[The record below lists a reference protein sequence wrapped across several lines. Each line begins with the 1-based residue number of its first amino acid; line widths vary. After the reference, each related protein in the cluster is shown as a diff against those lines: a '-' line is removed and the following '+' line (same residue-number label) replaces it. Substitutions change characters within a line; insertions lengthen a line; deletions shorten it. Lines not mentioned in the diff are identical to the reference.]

1 VADILNFNDDLSKS
15 YSERLAAMKAAVK
28 VAEQQDNL
36 TAAQL
41 NKIRQIEALESKLE
55 KVQKRRLESLRGH
68 DDKQKSIVSQQK
80 QEIGSLES
88 ISAIYKNLTDAQS
101 RGLKISQSSIT
112 NSLKQE
118 GADSAKY
125 ELVQGILAE
134 TNKLTSLQQK
144 LAELGPDDVE
154 AQKSIRAQYE
164 EQVDKINQQVGQAK
178 AMGQITG
185 YQADIFKTILDRND
199 KNLDIAGQYA
209 TISKETKE
217 IIQGQIDAYKGVE
230 KTLRGII
237 GTAKLMF
244 SGWKGFIGTTLVG
257 AGMAVQKLGETVRA
271 MGGYMGGVT
280 LSTTALGLVFKD
292 AQGVAEGLNA
302 ELGGMS
308 DVTFQTQLNT
318 NLMAT
323 NMGISGQEAASLTGN
338 FARLNG
344 NSTSIAADMAEST
357 KQLAKSKGVMPSAVM
372 KDVAKSSKA
381 FAEYGKD
388 GGANI
393 AEAAVAA
400 ARLGVNM
407 DSLTKV
413 TDHLLDFESS
423 ITDEL
428 ELGAMLGRN
437 INLNKARQLAYE
449 GKIGASVKEALG
461 QMGGVDAYNKMDIFQ
476 KRQAAKALGLSVEEL
491 DKMVKNQDKLNDDGT
506 LQLTTFESWSESLT
520 AFATG
525 PLGSVLKTMGGL
537 VLSGAQFGGA
547 LSQMGFNIGGM
558 VKGTFQML
566 GNFAKMAATKVA
578 GLFGKKLSFGTDKK
592 SELPQT
598 DKVTEGSDKVSKG
611 KGVGDKL
618 KDLAK
623 GLKAMGD
630 GKVLFG
636 ALNLIPTG
644 LGFLGMIPGLPT
656 LWLLS
661 KMDVSGVGTGLGELA
676 KGLKKMGDG
685 KVLFGALSLS
695 LAGLAF
701 AVMTV
706 GVIGMAAVALLGI
719 PTGLALTGLGKG
731 FKSFGDNAL
740 KGVLVF
746 GLLAGVIGLA
756 ALSFQQFAGVDWAS
770 VLYGGLALAGFA
782 ILAAVLGQFASQI
795 IIGSLAI
802 AILGIALIPF
812 TYAMSLLAGLSMESV
827 AAAALGLVLF
837 AGAVFALGAI
847 MFSGV
852 GALVFGAGILA
863 LIALGGAL
871 MILGMGISVLA
882 SGMGALSGV
891 LGPIATSISTIMT
904 SLGGILGMIGP
915 IALLSTALFGLG
927 ASMIFLGT
935 AGLIALPGI
944 AALASIKEITVGLAS
959 ILGIGGGAEGESKDA
974 KMDELISEIK
984 GLRDDLKAG
993 KIAVHMDGT
1002 KVTSSVSRVVDKLTG
1017 NSYKHS

>member
-1 VADILNFNDDLSKS
+1 MSVQPDVKELLRIAKEHKAVLDGMLANKTAQERVDIKS
-15 YSERLAAMKAAVK
+15 TQPYKDKVKLLREANTAVQ
-28 VAEQQDNL
+28 E
-36 TAAQL
+36 
-41 NKIRQIEALESKLE
+41 
-55 KVQKRRLESLRGH
+55 LRT
-68 DDKQKSIVSQQK
+68 KQRDYLDTLI
-80 QEIGSLES
+80 
-88 ISAIYKNLTDAQS
+88 
-101 RGLKISQSSIT
+101 
-112 NSLKQE
+112 KQE
-118 GADSAKY
+118 GSAK
-125 ELVQGILAE
+125 
-134 TNKLTSLQQK
+134 KLTGIYTSIGALEQKRLQIQGRALGMDK
-144 LAELGPDDVE
+144 NKATVFNKIADLNQTLAGLSAED
-154 AQKSIRAQYE
+154 AIQ
-164 EQVDKINQQVGQAK
+164 
-178 AMGQITG
+178 
-185 YQADIFKTILDRND
+185 QADIKRQLDDEFEKLEGVRGIHSHVRKSLLEQRKIAESLAGLTDKQRTFLEKQLKVYDTMKDTIGMVLETASMLVKTPF
-199 KNLDIAGQYA
+199 
-209 TISKETKE
+209 
-217 IIQGQIDAYKGVE
+217 
-230 KTLRGII
+230 GII
-237 GTAKLMF
+237 GSAIM
-244 SGWKGFIGTTLVG
+244 G
-257 AGMAVQKLGETVRA
+257 AGYAAEALGKTVRA

-280 LSTTALGLVFKD
+280 FSTTALGLVFKD
-292 AQGVAEGLNA
+292 AQATAEGLNA
-302 ELGGMS
+302 ELGGMK

-323 NMGISGQEAASLTGN
+323 NMGISGQEAAALTGN

-344 NSTSIAADMAEST
+344 NSTSIAADMAAST
-357 KQLAKSKGVMPSAVM
+357 KALAKQKGVMPAAVM
-372 KDVAKSSKA
+372 RDVAKSSKA

-388 GGANI
+388 GGKNI

-400 ARLGVNM
+400 AQLGVNM

-437 INLNKARQLAYE
+437 INLNKARQLAYD

-506 LQLTTFESWSESLT
+506 MQLTTFESWSESLT
-520 AFATG
+520 AFASG
-525 PLGSVLKTMGGL
+525 PLGSVLKGMGGAIIAAGQL
-537 VLSGAQFGGA
+537 N
-547 LSQMGFNIGGM
+547 MGLGSLGFSIKGM
-558 VKGTFQML
+558 VGGTFQVLKNLIGML
-566 GNFAKMAATKVA
+566 MPTKLLAASKAFGNWVAGSKLGKGIGAIKDKLFKGVGESKGPDLENATK
-578 GLFGKKLSFGTDKK
+578 T
-592 SELPQT
+592 
-598 DKVTEGSDKVSKG
+598 TEASDKISKG
-611 KGVGDKL
+611 KGIGDKL

-623 GLKAMGD
+623 GLKEMGS

-656 LWLLS
+656 LFVLS
-661 KMDVSGVGTGLGELA
+661 KMDVSGVGKGLGELA

-706 GVIGMAAVALLGI
+706 GAIGMAAVAFLGI
-719 PTGLALTGLGKG
+719 PTGLALTALGKG

-746 GLLAGVIGLA
+746 GLLAGVIGLS
-756 ALSFQQFAGVDWAS
+756 ALAFQQFAGVDWTS
-770 VLYGGLALAGFA
+770 VIYGGIALAAFA
-782 ILAAVLGQFASQI
+782 LGAFVISKIANDI
-795 IIGSLAI
+795 IKGSIAI

-871 MILGMGISVLA
+871 IVLGTGIGILA
-882 SGMGALSGV
+882 SGMGALGNV
-891 LGPIATSISTIMT
+891 IGPIAESISMIMT

-959 ILGIGGGAEGESKDA
+959 ILGIGGGADGESKDA

-993 KIAVHMDGT
+993 KIAVHMDGV
-1002 KVTSSVSRVVDKLTG
+1002 KVTSSVSRVVDKLSG